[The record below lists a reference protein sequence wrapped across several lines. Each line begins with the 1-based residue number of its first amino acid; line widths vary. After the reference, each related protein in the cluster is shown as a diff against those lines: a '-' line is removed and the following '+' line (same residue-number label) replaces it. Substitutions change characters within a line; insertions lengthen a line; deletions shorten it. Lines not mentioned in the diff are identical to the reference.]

1 LLGKG
6 LTLSDHVGHCRE
18 THRQPDFDDAPR
30 ARFSTT
36 DSDRLSRTVAPVRD
50 DEMPPELRGVSP
62 DPVREPST
70 PLWVRVVALLL
81 IVALVGYF
89 VISAF

>member
-1 LLGKG
+1 M
-6 LTLSDHVGHCRE
+6 
-18 THRQPDFDDAPR
+18 
-30 ARFSTT
+30 
-36 DSDRLSRTVAPVRD
+36 RD
-50 DEMPPELRGVSP
+50 DEIPPELRGVSP

-70 PLWVRVVALLL
+70 PTWVRVVALLL